1 MLRLRDKRPILVTCA
16 KGIAPYLKVEVQS
29 LGLPVLSWGEAHVE
43 TEGALL
49 EAMGLNLHLRTAQ
62 RVLLLLEEFKASDPQ
77 GLYREVARIEWEE
90 LIPEEGY
97 LSVTSWVDNPT
108 IADSRFA
115 NQRCK
120 DAIVDRV
127 MERCGRRPDSGP
139 ERKGVVVH
147 LFWQGKRCA
156 LYLDTS
162 GEPLSKRGYRKISL
176 QAPLQETL
184 AAALILATGWE
195 GKGDLINPMC
205 GSGTLAIEG
214 ALIALNRA
222 PGLLR
227 DNYGFM
233 HVKGFREGEWRQLR
247 QRAKG
252 ETRGTLGGEIIATD
266 ISTQAVKAAAKNA
279 AEAGVDRAIQ
289 FAVCDY
295 SETRVP
301 GRGGV
306 VILNPEYGERL
317 GKHKDLEAIYR
328 GIGDFFK
335 KRCQGYK
342 GYVFTG
348 NLPLVKKIGL
358 RTKRRMTFFNSNIE
372 CRLLEYDLY
381 QGSKRRSRV
390 KGGDAQISESEGEE

>member
-1 MLRLRDKRPILVTCA
+1 MLRLQDKRPILVTCA
-16 KGIAPYLKVEVQS
+16 KGIAPYLRAEVQS
-29 LGLPVLSWGEAHVE
+29 LGLPLLSGGEAHVE
-43 TEGALL
+43 TEGAILDTM
-49 EAMGLNLHLRTAQ
+49 ALNLHLRTAQ

-77 GLYREVARIEWEE
+77 GLYREVARIEWEG
-90 LIPEEGY
+90 LIREDGY
-97 LSVTSWVDNPT
+97 LSVTSWVDNPA
-108 IADSRFA
+108 ISDSRFA

-139 ERKGVVVH
+139 ERKGAVVH
-147 LFWQGKRCA
+147 LFWQGERCA

-162 GEPLSKRGYRKISL
+162 GEPLSKRGYRKIPL
-176 QAPLQETL
+176 QAPLQEGL
-184 AAALILATGWE
+184 AAALILATGWD
-195 GKGDLINPMC
+195 GKGDLVNPMC
-205 GSGTLAIEG
+205 GSGTLAIEA
-214 ALIALNRA
+214 ALIALNRP

-233 HVKGFREGEWRQLR
+233 HLKGFRETQWSKLLE
-247 QRAKG
+247 RAQG
-252 ETRGTLGGEIIATD
+252 ETKGSLGGEIIATD
-266 ISTQAVKAAAKNA
+266 ISTQAVRAAAKNA
-279 AEAGVDRAIQ
+279 AEAGVAGSIE

-348 NLPLVKKIGL
+348 NLPMVRKIGL
-358 RTKRRMTFFNSNIE
+358 RTKRRVTFFNGNIE
-372 CRLLEYDLY
+372 CRLLEYELY
-381 QGSKRRSRV
+381 PGSKRRSRV
-390 KGGDAQISESEGEE
+390 RGGDAETSESEEGA

>member
-1 MLRLRDKRPILVTCA
+1 MLRLQDKRPILVTCA
-16 KGIAPYLKVEVQS
+16 KGIAPYLRAEVQS
-29 LGLPVLSWGEAHVE
+29 LGLPVMSEGEAYVE
-43 TEGALL
+43 TEGALV
-49 EAMGLNLHLRTAQ
+49 EAMALNLHLRTAQ
-62 RVLLLLEEFKASDPQ
+62 RVLLLLEEFNASDPH
-77 GLYREVARIEWEE
+77 GLYRAVAGIEWED
-90 LIPEEGY
+90 LIREDGY

-115 NQRCK
+115 NQKCK
-120 DAIVDRV
+120 DAIVDRI
-127 MERCGRRPDSGP
+127 MERRGRRPDSGP
-139 ERKGVVVH
+139 ERDGAVVH
-147 LFWQGKRCA
+147 LFWQGRRCR

-162 GEPLSKRGYRKISL
+162 GEPLSRRGYRMIPL

-195 GKGDLINPMC
+195 GRGDLVNPMC

-214 ALIALNRA
+214 ALIGLNRA

-227 DNYGFM
+227 GNYGFM
-233 HVKGFREGEWRQLR
+233 HLRGFDATAWGRLVERAKAEARKALEGE
-247 QRAKG
+247 
-252 ETRGTLGGEIIATD
+252 IVATD
-266 ISTQAVKAAAKNA
+266 SSSEAVRAARKNA
-279 AEAGVDRAIQ
+279 AAAGVAGFIE

-295 SETRVP
+295 SETRLP

-335 KRCQGYK
+335 KRCQGYT

-348 NLPLVKKIGL
+348 NPSLAKKVGL
-358 RTKRRMTFFNSNIE
+358 RTRRRTRFFNGNIE
-372 CRLLEYDLY
+372 CRLLEYEVYL
-381 QGSKRRSRV
+381 GSRRVSR
-390 KGGDAQISESEGEE
+390 GGGRDAEVPGSDKQM